1 MLRVAPCVMHHALS
15 PTYIATLQRITFLS
29 FCVLCALR
37 TSARTIHK
45 GATVILRLLLVA
57 GLACGWS
64 AQHCALRWL
73 LLFRFEPDQQT
84 LVNRVAR

>member
-1 MLRVAPCVMHHALS
+1 MYH
-15 PTYIATLQRITFLS
+15 IS

-37 TSARTIHK
+37 TSARTIHN

-73 LLFRFEPDQQT
+73 LLFVLNLISRPWLIVWQDRRLTTDTRATSGTCMEW
-84 LVNRVAR
+84 RE